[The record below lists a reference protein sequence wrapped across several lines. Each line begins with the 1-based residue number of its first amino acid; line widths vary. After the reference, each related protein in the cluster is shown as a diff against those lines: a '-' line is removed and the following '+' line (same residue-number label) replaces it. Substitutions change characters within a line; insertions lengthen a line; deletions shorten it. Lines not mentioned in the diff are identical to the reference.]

1 LSGGG
6 GDERKTNIKKTE
18 DASNLKN
25 LDNSLETLLKSLN
38 DNDKCVMENLRKKN
52 TPISVNNGFENLN
65 SISQITVKL
74 QSDMMEFEAQYRA
87 RHSEEEEMIQ
97 KQNERDK
104 IMKAEGRNELLKK
117 QFNQIKYSH
126 GFHNNM
132 EYQNENIENDR
143 NYQLKY
149 QLNFTQE
156 KNGVSNSDENSK
168 FDLSK
173 KVRKFSNDNIVKN
186 EFQGINMVIEKAN
199 ERTVDID
206 DREKENDKERESEKE
221 REKERERKEVV
232 KREIE
237 KNEEEEMSV
246 NDRSREKEENESSGE
261 LIIINELENT
271 RGIKEME
278 IGHENL
284 LKDFHTGLGARI
296 RELDLIHSAVLA
308 DNPSNL
314 TGPRSGI
321 YGLESSPTQNQS
333 SEVHPETGI
342 KVPSSSVSPPVME
355 SGPSSGPSP
364 GPIAPRVSFGQ
375 IGFERL
381 SRPSSNQRIRENSYL
396 NERQEVMIYP
406 DTQGGQGR
414 AFDENFRRSNN
425 SNYNNNN
432 NNSNYNNNNNNYNN
446 NNGYNDDND
455 NDNIHTNNNH
465 FISIFDNEYSNRYY
479 DFKNNRNNLN
489 PTFVN
494 NHPNIINNNNNN
506 NNNYDNNN
514 NVSNDNNFNNYRNS
528 NNNFRNVNNNSPY
541 GNYQNNNNF
550 KNTGKQNESNRNK
563 QNYANY
569 NTGTNG
575 NRKTCVLG
583 TDVQFHPYAQHPYVP
598 SLGPD
603 IVHSNILTVS
613 KGKIRVSEFSLFT
626 VFSCLC
632 CFYSFLLF
640 IFISPCVNF

>member
-1 LSGGG
+1 
-6 GDERKTNIKKTE
+6 
-18 DASNLKN
+18 
-25 LDNSLETLLKSLN
+25 
-38 DNDKCVMENLRKKN
+38 MENLRKKNNGN

-87 RHSEEEEMIQ
+87 RHSDEEDVIK
-97 KQNERDK
+97 KQNERDI

-117 QFNQIKYSH
+117 QLNQIKYSH
-126 GFHNNM
+126 GYHHNNM

-143 NYQLKY
+143 NYQMKY

-156 KNGVSNSDENSK
+156 KNRISSSDENSK

-173 KVRKFSNDNIVKN
+173 KVRKFSNDNEVKN
-186 EFQGINMVIEKAN
+186 DFQGINMVIEKEN

-206 DREKENDKERESEKE
+206 DREIENERAREKEKE
-221 REKERERKEVV
+221 RGSKEGVEK
-232 KREIE
+232 EIE

-246 NDRSREKEENESSGE
+246 NDLSRKKEENESSGE

-271 RGIKEME
+271 RGIKDIEK
-278 IGHENL
+278 GHENL

-314 TGPRSGI
+314 TGLRSGI
-321 YGLESSPTQNQS
+321 YGLESSPTQNQT
-333 SEVHPETGI
+333 SEVPRESGI
-342 KVPSSSVSPPVME
+342 KVPSSSVSPPVLE
-355 SGPSSGPSP
+355 SSPSSGPSP

-414 AFDENFRRSNN
+414 AFHENFRRSNN
-425 SNYNNNN
+425 TNYNNNYKNNNSSYNNNYNNNN
-432 NNSNYNNNNNNYNN
+432 CSNNN
-446 NNGYNDDND
+446 NNGYNDDNE

-479 DFKNNRNNLN
+479 DFKSNRNNLN

-494 NHPNIINNNNNN
+494 SHPNMNNNNNN
-506 NNNYDNNN
+506 DNYNNDNNGNNN
-514 NVSNDNNFNNYRNS
+514 NDSNDNNFNNYRNS
-528 NNNFRNVNNNSPY
+528 DNNFRNDNNNSPY

-550 KNTGKQNESNRNK
+550 KNTGKRNENNRNK
-563 QNYANY
+563 QNYSNY
-569 NTGTNG
+569 NNGTNG
-575 NRKTCVLG
+575 NKKTYVLG

-598 SLGPD
+598 SLGLD

-613 KGKIRVSEFSLFT
+613 RGENFLILLISQFQL
-626 VFSCLC
+626 LLL
-632 CFYSFLLF
+632 FLLF
-640 IFISPCVNF
+640 PVFCNYYYTYFY